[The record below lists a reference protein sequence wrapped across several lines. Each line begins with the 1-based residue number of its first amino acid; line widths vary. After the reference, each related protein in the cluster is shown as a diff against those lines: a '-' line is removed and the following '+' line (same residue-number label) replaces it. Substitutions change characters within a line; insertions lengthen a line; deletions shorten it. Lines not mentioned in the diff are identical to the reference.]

1 MSRRMTSSYIQ
12 LQVVPQ
18 ELKSDP
24 DGKMP
29 QKTIK
34 LNQIYDVN
42 CDGPDFQ
49 GSLYGR
55 CKQTVKNK
63 EDKSIHGYFRS
74 QNAAQGNLEKN

>member
-1 MSRRMTSSYIQ
+1 MSHRMTLSYIQ
-12 LQVVPQ
+12 LQVMPQ

-24 DGKMP
+24 DGEMP

-34 LNQIYDVN
+34 LNQKYDVN
-42 CDGPDFQ
+42 CDGPKSL

-63 EDKSIHGYFRS
+63 
-74 QNAAQGNLEKN
+74 